1 MELLSTVIVSGL
13 AVAYVVELLTSLLG
27 RLFSPRII
35 RGVVSLPLS
44 LLSCYLL
51 GVTSWPLA
59 VCTIA
64 AGFVS
69 LAVIL
74 FLNRPSEV
82 QQIGRRR

>member
-1 MELLSTVIVSGL
+1 MELLSIVIVSGL
-13 AVAYVVELLTSLLG
+13 AVGYVVELLTSLFA
-27 RLFSPRII
+27 RVFSPRLI

-59 VCTIA
+59 VCTLA
-64 AGFVS
+64 TGFVS
-69 LAVIL
+69 LAVVL
-74 FLNRPSEV
+74 FVNRPTEV